1 MMKLKT
7 KSHPL
12 RTIETVK
19 VTIEKEGV
27 SMNTKEQIYQY
38 LVFETQILLDHD
50 FSLLTTTVISESL
63 HLSRSLVSQYLNE
76 LFQEGLLIKVSSR
89 PVYYFDKHE
98 FEKRYRVQNVSR
110 EYLSVKALMDEI
122 QSSEGYDSFQDL
134 IGFDGSLSHIV
145 QQIKSALLYP
155 GRGLPIVLF
164 GKRGSGKTYLSRMIH
179 KFCVEHDLIQTG
191 QSVYHLKFIDPQ
203 CDYELL
209 LFGDE
214 TQSGLLEQKDIGVL
228 YLEHADRM
236 RPDIQYQVSN
246 VIKDG
251 YYTKDRKVVKVHCRL
266 VFGTSYNPEDAFD
279 YSLLQSLPIICKIP
293 HFDQRGTQ
301 EKEHFILKFFKQEQQ
316 KLGLKIFIS
325 YKLLE
330 ALLQLKFDE
339 DIHELKKCITRICAT
354 ALESAQ
360 QGVMHC
366 HLYHLPEDKLNYTIS
381 NEQDMKQLIEID
393 TYVIHESTDK
403 IVHLF
408 KNILKAFNS
417 FQSNQISY
425 REMLAQDFESMRN
438 YYDLMIFD
446 QSYSLQK
453 VYGLEKI
460 IDDVLE
466 DVKQK
471 NKINI
476 PSNCSFVLSRVLLSS
491 SHEKI
496 KLDRWTYKH
505 RNDINALLEF
515 LKEEMYDIFM
525 ISNEIS
531 KMVYQAL
538 ELKLNDFNLIFLIL
552 NIYFYNDNIKHKDTA
567 AVIVSHGYS
576 TASSIADAANQ
587 LLEEHIFDAFDM
599 PLDSSSEE
607 IIMKVNDYIAL
618 NPYYKNLILLVDMG
632 SLELIGDRILKD
644 LNVGVIN
651 NSSTA
656 IALHIGSMVR
666 QEYPLEEI
674 LAKASKQ
681 AVTKYKILNRAEK
694 TKAMVFVS
702 DAGVSVADRMVNL
715 FKQSLPKSIDLR
727 FIRYDFKELLTNG
740 LKDPLFDKFEVMLM
754 VKPHSLPL
762 DSIRSVSLEDIVSFK
777 DISIVDKALED
788 YLDADEIE
796 VFNRNLLK
804 NFSLQNVMQNLTI
817 LNANKLLNFVSDS
830 TSHLER
836 KMQKTF
842 QSKTIVGIYI
852 HVCFLIERLV
862 TKTAID
868 DYNDVKRFEKDHQ
881 AFIRDVNDSFGPML
895 EHYNVMLPVSE
906 IALLYDY
913 IENDKNREHG
923 EDDSF

>member
-1 MMKLKT
+1 
-7 KSHPL
+7 
-12 RTIETVK
+12 
-19 VTIEKEGV
+19 
-27 SMNTKEQIYQY
+27 MNTKEQIYQY
-38 LVFETQILLDHD
+38 LVLETQILLDHD
-50 FSLLTTTVISESL
+50 FSLLTTSVIAESL
-63 HLSRSLVSQYLNE
+63 HLSRSLTSQYLNE
-76 LFQEGLLIKVSSR
+76 LFNEGFLIKIASR
-89 PVYYFDKHE
+89 PVYYLDKHE
-98 FEKRYRVQNVSR
+98 FEKLYQVHDLSR
-110 EYLSVKALMDEI
+110 EYLSVKELLDEI
-122 QSSEGYDSFQDL
+122 QGSEAYDSFQDL

-155 GRGLPIVLF
+155 GRGLPIVLY

-179 KFCVEHDLIQTG
+179 KFCIEQGLIQEG
-191 QSVYHLKFIDPQ
+191 QSIEHLKIMEPQ
-203 CDYELL
+203 CDAETV
-209 LFGDE
+209 LFGKAGN
-214 TQSGLLEQKDIGVL
+214 TGILERKDIGIL
-228 YLEHADRM
+228 YIEHADRM
-236 RPDIQYQVSN
+236 RPDIQYQLSN
-246 VIKDG
+246 IIKDG
-251 YYTKDRKVVKVHCRL
+251 YYLKDRKVVKVNCRI
-266 VFGTSYNPEDAFD
+266 VFGTTYDPEDAFD

-301 EKEHFILKFFKQEQQ
+301 EKEQFILKFFKQEQQ
-316 KLGLKIFIS
+316 KLGIKIFIS

-354 ALESAQ
+354 ALESKY

-366 HLYHLPEDKLNYTIS
+366 HIYHLPEDKLNYTVS
-381 NEQDMKQLIEID
+381 KENDLKQLLEID

-403 IVHLF
+403 IVQLF
-408 KNILKAFNS
+408 KNILKAFNA
-417 FQSNQISY
+417 FQLNQISY
-425 REMLAQDFESMRN
+425 RDMLTQDYEAMRN

-453 VYGLEKI
+453 VHGLEKI

-466 DVKQK
+466 HVKQK

-496 KLDRWTYKH
+496 KVDRWAFKH
-505 RNDINALLEF
+505 RKDINALLEF
-515 LKEEMYDIFM
+515 LKEEMYDMFM

-531 KMVYQAL
+531 KMIYQAL

-587 LLEEHIFDAFDM
+587 LLGEHIFDAFDM

-607 IIMKVNDYIAL
+607 IIVKVNDYISL

-651 NSSTA
+651 NSSTS

-666 QEYPLEEI
+666 QEYPIEEI
-674 LAKASKQ
+674 LEKASQK
-681 AVTKYKILNRAEK
+681 AITKYKILNRAEK

-715 FKQSLPKSIDLR
+715 FKQSLPKTIDLR
-727 FIRYDFKELLTNG
+727 FISYDFKDLLTNG
-740 LKDPLFDKFEVMLM
+740 LNDPLFDKFEVMLM

-762 DSIRSVSLEDIVSFK
+762 DTIRCVSLEDIVSFK
-777 DISIVDKALED
+777 DISIVDQALAD
-788 YLDADEIE
+788 YLDDSEIE
-796 VFNRNLLK
+796 IFNRNLLK

-836 KMQKTF
+836 KMAKTF

-868 DYNDVKRFEKDHQ
+868 DYKDVQRFESEHQ
-881 AFIRDVNDSFGPML
+881 TFIRDVNDSFGPML
-895 EHYNVMLPVSE
+895 EHYNVVLPVSE

-913 IENDKNREHG
+913 IENDKKRDREEG
-923 EDDSF
+923 DAF